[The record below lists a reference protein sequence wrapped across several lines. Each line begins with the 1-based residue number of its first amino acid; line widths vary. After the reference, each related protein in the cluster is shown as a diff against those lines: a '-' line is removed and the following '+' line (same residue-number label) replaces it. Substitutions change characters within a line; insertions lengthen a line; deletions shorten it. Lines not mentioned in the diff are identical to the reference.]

1 MRELFGT
8 DGVRGIA
15 GEYPLDLSTLY
26 KLGKAVV
33 RSGKRSILIGRDTR
47 ASGLWIEN
55 VLQQAILWQGGMVT
69 LADVITTPGVAILSR
84 DVPFDAGIVISAS
97 HNPYQDN
104 GIKIFSSNGI
114 KLTDEEEEWIEEEVA
129 GDSNSDPLP
138 LVAKDRSQEEIIT
151 FNRELVGRYIEFLR
165 SVSSVGVLK
174 SLKIVLDCA
183 HGAAFHIAPQVFR
196 ELGAEVVVL
205 NAEPN
210 GRNINLDCGAVYPQ
224 GMAQAVVDSQ
234 ASLGVAFDGDCD
246 RAIFCDAKGNLLDG
260 DYTLFILARF
270 FQQRG
275 QLESGCVVSTV
286 MANKGLEV
294 ALKKESIRM
303 LRTQVGD
310 RYVLGEML
318 RGDHA
323 LGGEQSGHV
332 IMRANSLVGDG
343 ILSAL
348 KMSQILLEEGGSLTD
363 LARGFEKFPQVLIN
377 VRVRK
382 KRDYSK
388 IAEIQKEIE
397 AASKNLGERGRVVI
411 RYSGTEPLVRIMLE
425 GEKETEIKKY
435 AETIAARF
443 QEKLG

>member
-151 FNRELVGRYIEFLR
+151 FNRELVGRYIDFLR

-294 ALKKESIRM
+294 ALKKERIRM

-363 LARGFEKFPQVLIN
+363 LARGFEKFPQILIN

>member
-151 FNRELVGRYIEFLR
+151 FNRELVGRYIDFLR

-246 RAIFCDAKGNLLDG
+246 RAIFCDAKGNILDG

-294 ALKKESIRM
+294 ALKKERIRM

-363 LARGFEKFPQVLIN
+363 LARGFEKYPQILIN

>member
-47 ASGLWIEN
+47 ASGPWIEN

-151 FNRELVGRYIEFLR
+151 FNRELVGRYIDFLR
-165 SVSSVGVLK
+165 SVSSVGDLK

-294 ALKKESIRM
+294 ALKKERIRM

-348 KMSQILLEEGGSLTD
+348 KMSQILLEEGRSLTD
-363 LARGFEKFPQVLIN
+363 LARGFEKFPQILLN

>member
-15 GEYPLDLSTLY
+15 SEYPLDLSTLY

-151 FNRELVGRYIEFLR
+151 FNRELVGRYIDFLC

-294 ALKKESIRM
+294 ALKKENIRM

-363 LARGFEKFPQVLIN
+363 LARGFEKFPQILIN
-377 VRVRK
+377 VQVRK

-388 IAEIQKEIE
+388 ISEIQKEIE

-435 AETIAARF
+435 AEAIAARF

>member
-1 MRELFGT
+1 MGELFGT

-151 FNRELVGRYIEFLR
+151 FNRELVGRYIDFLR
-165 SVSSVGVLK
+165 SVSSVGALK

-246 RAIFCDAKGNLLDG
+246 RAIFCDAKGNILDG

-294 ALKKESIRM
+294 ALKKERIRM

-363 LARGFEKFPQVLIN
+363 LARGFEKYPQILIN

-397 AASKNLGERGRVVI
+397 AASKKLGERGRVVI

>member
-151 FNRELVGRYIEFLR
+151 FNRELVGRYIDFLR

-294 ALKKESIRM
+294 ALKKERIRM

-363 LARGFEKFPQVLIN
+363 LARGFEKFPQILLN

>member
-1 MRELFGT
+1 MVQRFTLLLKCFESWEP
-8 DGVRGIA
+8 RWWS
-15 GEYPLDLSTLY
+15 STP
-26 KLGKAVV
+26 
-33 RSGKRSILIGRDTR
+33 
-47 ASGLWIEN
+47 N
-55 VLQQAILWQGGMVT
+55 PMV
-69 LADVITTPGVAILSR
+69 G
-84 DVPFDAGIVISAS
+84 
-97 HNPYQDN
+97 
-104 GIKIFSSNGI
+104 
-114 KLTDEEEEWIEEEVA
+114 
-129 GDSNSDPLP
+129 
-138 LVAKDRSQEEIIT
+138 
-151 FNRELVGRYIEFLR
+151 
-165 SVSSVGVLK
+165 
-174 SLKIVLDCA
+174 
-183 HGAAFHIAPQVFR
+183 
-196 ELGAEVVVL
+196 
-205 NAEPN
+205 
-210 GRNINLDCGAVYPQ
+210 NINLDCGAVYPQ

-260 DYTLFILARF
+260 DYTLFILARV
-270 FQQRG
+270 FQRRG
-275 QLESGCVVSTV
+275 ELESGCVVSTV

-294 ALKKESIRM
+294 ALKKERIRM

-363 LARGFEKFPQVLIN
+363 LARGFEKFPQILIN

-382 KRDYSK
+382 KPDYSK

-397 AASKNLGERGRVVI
+397 AASKKLGERGRVVI